1 MSDVGTES
9 QVADCSSALKEN
21 NEDWSTYAK
30 TSPIRGIVDAQRPA
44 AVALY
49 RIIFPKSAPDSV
61 VLAEHV
67 GCRIC
72 R

>member
-1 MSDVGTES
+1 MSDVGTKS

-21 NEDWSTYAK
+21 IEDWSTYAR

-44 AVALY
+44 AVASY
-49 RIIFPKSAPDSV
+49 RIFPKSAADSV
-61 VLAEHV
+61 VLAEQV